1 MTAPTPR
8 DKQDGQPP
16 AAPMTGRQ
24 KAAIIV
30 RLLLDQGVDMPIAD
44 LPEHHQAALTE
55 QFADMRMVDRETL
68 QSVVEEFTAQ
78 METAG
83 LTFPDGVEGALSM
96 LDGHISDSAA
106 NRLRRLATVSDK
118 SDPWERIAT
127 LEPRQLLPALQDE
140 SAEIC
145 AIVLS
150 KLPVEAAAHLLEQL
164 RGDKARRIAYAMSRT
179 ADVDPR
185 TVRRIGLA
193 VLSGIDSRP
202 PRAFAPPPAARI
214 GAILNESPAPVRDE
228 VLESLDATDAALA
241 QAVRRE
247 IFTFAHIPV
256 RIAPRDLQKVLREV
270 EQDQL
275 VTALAAAQHRGGDDG
290 AAAEAILNNVSQRM
304 ADMLRESMEDGGRPR
319 QKAGDAAMAELVSE
333 IRRLVRL
340 GEITLRS
347 DEDDDDDPAQDASAA
362 E

>member
-1 MTAPTPR
+1 MTATTTR
-8 DKQDGQPP
+8 EQHDRHSP
-16 AAPMTGRQ
+16 ARPMTGRQ

-30 RLLLDQGVDMPIAD
+30 RLLLDQGVSMPLAE

-55 QFADMRMVDRETL
+55 QFAEMRMIDRETL

-78 METAG
+78 MEEAG

-118 SDPWERIAT
+118 ADPWERIAT
-127 LEPRQLLPALQDE
+127 LDPQQLLPALQDE
-140 SAEIC
+140 SAEVG
-145 AIVLS
+145 AIILS
-150 KLPVEAAAHLLEQL
+150 KLPVEAAAQLLEQL

-193 VLSGIDSRP
+193 VLSGIDARP
-202 PRAFAPPPAARI
+202 PRAFTPAPAARI
-214 GAILNESPAPVRDE
+214 GAILNESPAPIRDE
-228 VLESLDATDAALA
+228 VLESLDATDATLA

-247 IFTFAHIPV
+247 IFTFAHIPARV
-256 RIAPRDLQKVLREV
+256 APRDLQTVLRNV

-275 VTALAAAQHRGGDDG
+275 VIALAAAQHRGGDEG
-290 AAAEAILNNVSQRM
+290 AAAEAILANISQRM
-304 ADMLRESMEDGGRPR
+304 ADMLRESMEERGRPR
-319 QKAGDAAMAELVSE
+319 MKAGDAAMAEIVTE

-347 DEDDDDDPAQDASAA
+347 DEDDDGEGEAGGGD
-362 E
+362 

>member
-1 MTAPTPR
+1 MTASTTR
-8 DKQDGQPP
+8 EQQDGPATEQPL
-16 AAPMTGRQ
+16 TGRQ

-30 RLLLDQGVDMPIAD
+30 RLLLDQGVDMPIAE

-55 QFADMRMVDRETL
+55 QFAAMRMVDRETL
-68 QSVVEEFTAQ
+68 QSVVAEFTAQ
-78 METAG
+78 MEAAG

-118 SDPWERIAT
+118 ADPWERIAA
-127 LEPRQLLPALQDE
+127 LDAQQLLPALQDE
-140 SAEIC
+140 SAEVG

-150 KLPVEAAAHLLEQL
+150 KLPVEAAAQLLEQL
-164 RGDKARRIAYAMSRT
+164 RGDKARRIAHAMSRT

-193 VLSGIDSRP
+193 VLSGIDARP
-202 PRAFAPPPAARI
+202 PRAFTPPPATRI

-241 QAVRRE
+241 EAVRSE
-247 IFTFAHIPV
+247 IFTFAHIPARV
-256 RIAPRDLQKVLREV
+256 APRDLQTVLRAV

-275 VTALAAAQHRGGDDG
+275 VVALAAAQHRGGDEG
-290 AAAEAILNNVSQRM
+290 AAAEAILANISQRM
-304 ADMLRESMEDGGRPR
+304 ADMLREAIEDRGRPR
-319 QKAGDAAMAELVSE
+319 RKAGEAAMAEVVTE

-340 GEITLRS
+340 GQITLRS
-347 DEDDDDDPAQDASAA
+347 DDDADDDSAPDPAVPP
-362 E
+362 